1 MSFVSRWGVA
11 VAAVAAL
18 GTVAAFVSLASASTG
33 GPERS
38 ARAANA
44 KLSHGNLIV
53 RFAPGLGRSA
63 RVAAA
68 GRFGGSLQRRLG
80 VAGLSVVSIPE
91 AGNPRQAARRATA
104 SPGVVYAE
112 PDQLVDYRVTPND
125 PLFGRQWALLNSGQR
140 VVATAGTPGADID
153 AAPAW
158 DLGTGSLSVIVADVD
173 TGTDLTH
180 PDLAANIW
188 VNPNEIPGNH
198 IDDDGNGL
206 TDDVNGWD
214 WADSDNT
221 PDDSRSF
228 EQGHGTETSSVIGAV
243 GNNGIGISG
252 VDWRVRLMPL
262 RAATLSDTIS
272 AFVYARQQ
280 GARVINFSA
289 GFPFYSQALKDTI
302 DNLGTVLVVNAAD
315 NGGFNG
321 RGDNSDK
328 VADIPCKFKSTNLI
342 CVAASNQRDS
352 LTTFSNYGPASVD
365 LAAPGQNVLGAYPP
379 NALSYDLN
387 EFFDEPIGKRLQR
400 GGRHDHW
407 GTTKKLGGSLTDS
420 VRGGYRDN
428 TNSFVTTRSIDLHQR
443 RACEVDFYLL
453 TRLQNG
459 PDRLLV
465 ESKRG
470 KGHHWRKLGSYT
482 GSNKGDF
489 HFLRFPKRFSGAPSV
504 RVRFRLHSDARVH
517 LDGVY
522 LDDLQ
527 VTCVTTAPTYAYADG
542 TSFAAPQ
549 VAGAAG
555 LIFARFPAASVV
567 DVKSRLLSSVKKV
580 PSMAGKLVSGG
591 RLDVNAAV
599 R

>member
-1 MSFVSRWGVA
+1 MSSVSRRGIV

-18 GTVAAFVSLASASTG
+18 GAVAATAAPASGASAAR
-33 GPERS
+33 PS
-38 ARAANA
+38 AQ
-44 KLSHGNLIV
+44 LSNGAGLLRGKVIV
-53 RFAPGLGRSA
+53 RFAPGLGRAAQA
-63 RVAAA
+63 RAASEL
-68 GRFGGSLQRRLG
+68 GGHLSRRLG
-80 VAGLSVVSIPE
+80 VAGLGVVSTP
-91 AGNPRQAARRATA
+91 PRIDPRRAARRAA
-104 SPGVVYAE
+104 AQPGVLYAE
-112 PDQLVDYRVTPND
+112 PDQLIDYRATPND
-125 PLFGRQWALLNSGQR
+125 PYFGRQWALHNTGQS
-140 VVATAGTPGADID
+140 VVATSGTPGADID
-153 AAPAW
+153 ALPAW
-158 DLGTGSLSVIVADVD
+158 DLGTGSASVIVADVD
-173 TGTDLTH
+173 TGADLTH

-188 VNPNEIPGNH
+188 VNPDEIPGNH

-214 WADSDNT
+214 WADSDNS
-221 PDDSRSF
+221 PNDSRSF
-228 EQGHGTETSSVIGAV
+228 DQGHGTETASVIGAV
-243 GNNGIGISG
+243 GNNGIGMTG
-252 VDWRVRLMPL
+252 VDWRVSLMPL

-272 AFVYARQQ
+272 AFVYARQK

-302 DNLGTVLVVNAAD
+302 DNLPTVLVVNAAD

-328 VADIPCKFKSTNLI
+328 VSDFPCKFKSLNLI
-342 CVAASNQRDS
+342 CVAASNQRDR
-352 LTTFSNYGPASVD
+352 LTTFSNFGPASVD

-379 NALSYDLN
+379 KALSYDLN
-387 EFFDEPIGKRLQR
+387 EFFDEPLGKRIR
-400 GGRHDHW
+400 HGGRHDKW
-407 GTTKKLGGSLTDS
+407 GLTKKLGGSLTDS
-420 VRGGYRDN
+420 PRGDYRDN
-428 TNSFVTTRSIDLHQR
+428 TNSFVSTRAIDLRQR

-453 TRLQNG
+453 TRLQDG

-465 ESKRG
+465 EAKRRG
-470 KGHHWRKLGSYT
+470 GGWRELGSYT
-482 GSNKGDF
+482 GANKGDF
-489 HFLRFPKRFSGAPSV
+489 HFLRFPKIFSGARSA
-504 RVRFRLHSDARVH
+504 RVRFRLHTNSSTR

-555 LIFARFPAASVV
+555 LIFARFPTSSVA
-567 DVKSRLLSSVKKV
+567 DVKSRLLTNVKHL

-591 RLDVNAAV
+591 RLDTYAAV